1 MANRKLGRTSSHRK
15 ALFRNQL
22 ASLIEHE
29 RIVTTLI
36 KAKELRPIAEKI
48 VTLGKKGTLH
58 ARRNA
63 GKLLGSDD
71 LLRKLFDDVAPRF
84 ADRPGGYTRIVKL
97 GNRRGDG
104 AEMAILEFVDFE
116 FGETASAAPEPTKKS
131 KGKASSEDESVEVET
146 AAEEAPTK
154 KTAAKKAPAKKAPA
168 KKAAA
173 KKAPAKKSASKA
185 DGEKKAPA
193 KKAPAKKAAKKATKK
208 AK

>member
-1 MANRKLGRTSSHRK
+1 MRHSMANRKLGRTSSHRK

-63 GKLLGSDD
+63 GKMIASDA
-71 LLRKLFDDVAPRF
+71 LLRKLFDDIAPRF
-84 ADRPGGYTRIVKL
+84 GERAGGYTRIVKL

-104 AEMAILEFVDFE
+104 AEMAILEFVDFN
-116 FGETASAAPEPTKKS
+116 FGDKASAAPEPTKKA
-131 KGKASSEDESVEVET
+131 KGKAADDDEAPDSAAADE
-146 AAEEAPTK
+146 AEEKPAK
-154 KTAAKKAPAKKAPA
+154 KTPAKKAPA
-168 KKAAA
+168 KKAAS
-173 KKAPAKKSASKA
+173 KKNEEKPAKKV
-185 DGEKKAPA
+185 P
-193 KKAPAKKAAKKATKK
+193 AKKATKK
-208 AK
+208 AKKDE

>member
-63 GKLLGSDD
+63 AKMIGSDA
-71 LLRKLFDDVAPRF
+71 LLRKLFDDLAPRF
-84 ADRPGGYTRIVKL
+84 QERPGGYTRIVKL

-104 AEMAILEFVDFE
+104 AEMAILEFVDFV
-116 FGETASAAPEPTKKS
+116 FGETASAAPEPAKKS
-131 KGKASSEDESVEVET
+131 KAKPAKTDEDSSADEASDEKEEKPAKKA
-146 AAEEAPTK
+146 P
-154 KTAAKKAPAKKAPA
+154 AKKAPAKKAPA

-173 KKAPAKKSASKA
+173 K
-185 DGEKKAPA
+185 DGDKPA
-193 KKAPAKKAAKKATKK
+193 KKAPAKKKATKK
-208 AK
+208 AKKDE